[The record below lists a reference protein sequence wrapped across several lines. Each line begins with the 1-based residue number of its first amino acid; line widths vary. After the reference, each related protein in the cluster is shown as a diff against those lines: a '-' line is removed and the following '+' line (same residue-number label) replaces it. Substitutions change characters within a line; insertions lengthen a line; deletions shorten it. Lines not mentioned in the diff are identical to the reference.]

1 MKKKLFILFLLLSII
16 FSHYSN
22 AEEKFLSLKK
32 SKVNVRYGP
41 SFDSEIKYVYKKINL
56 PVKQIDKK
64 ENFRRIVDLKNNSGW
79 VHVSQ
84 LKKSNSII
92 ILEDKILFKKPS
104 NFSRPLAKLE
114 KGRLLILRNCEDNW
128 CNIKTK
134 KLDTV
139 YLGWIKTDNIWGTVK

>member
-1 MKKKLFILFLLLSII
+1 M
-16 FSHYSN
+16 
-22 AEEKFLSLKK
+22 
-32 SKVNVRYGP
+32 NVRYGP

-56 PVKQIDKK
+56 PIKQIDKK

-134 KLDTV
+134 KLNTV

>member
-1 MKKKLFILFLLLSII
+1 MKKKVSILFLLLSII

-114 KGRLLILRNCEDNW
+114 KGRLLILKNCEDNW

>member
-1 MKKKLFILFLLLSII
+1 MKKKVSILFLLLSII

-114 KGRLLILRNCEDNW
+114 KGRLLILRNCEDDW

>member
-1 MKKKLFILFLLLSII
+1 MKKKVSILFLLLSII

-114 KGRLLILRNCEDNW
+114 KGRLLILRNCEDDW

-134 KLDTV
+134 KLNTV